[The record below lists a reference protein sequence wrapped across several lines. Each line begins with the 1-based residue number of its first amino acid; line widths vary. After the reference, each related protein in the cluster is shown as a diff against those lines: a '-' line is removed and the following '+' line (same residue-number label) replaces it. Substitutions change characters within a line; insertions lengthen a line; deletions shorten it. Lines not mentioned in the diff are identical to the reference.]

1 MQTGLT
7 PLELADIVLL
17 ATGGLLIL
25 LGTGVLAWQSRWG
38 EVWRLPDPP
47 GHRLQAVDLLV
58 ALLALWALP
67 VALLEALGGSPAAS
81 QLAAPDAGVPLPT
94 PQQLYAH
101 AGGQLGAAAV
111 LLYLGVLRI
120 RGGLRGW
127 GLGTSLLPKHLLLAV
142 VTYVAIWPVCA
153 GLLYLTRALILWAY
167 PDYTLPAH
175 ETIRTL
181 CAEEVPGL
189 VKTVLVLS
197 ALVLAPFVE
206 ELLFR
211 GLLQPA
217 LARWLR
223 SPWWGVLLSA
233 GAFGVFHHPVSD
245 TILTLTFFGVVLG
258 YAYARTRSLI
268 LVILLHAVFNGK
280 TILWIFLSR

>member
-1 MQTGLT
+1 M
-7 PLELADIVLL
+7 
-17 ATGGLLIL
+17 
-25 LGTGVLAWQSRWG
+25 
-38 EVWRLPDPP
+38 
-47 GHRLQAVDLLV
+47 
-58 ALLALWALP
+58 
-67 VALLEALGGSPAAS
+67 
-81 QLAAPDAGVPLPT
+81 PLPT
-94 PQQLYAH
+94 PGQLYAQ
-101 AGGQLGAAAV
+101 AAGQLAAAAV

-127 GLGTSLLPKHLLLAV
+127 GLGGSLLPKHLLLAV

-153 GLLYLTRALILWAY
+153 GLLHLTRVLILWAY

-175 ETIRTL
+175 GTVRTL
-181 CAEEVPGL
+181 FAEDVAPQ
-189 VKTVLVLS
+189 VKMVTVIS
-197 ALVLAPFVE
+197 AVILAPVVE

-223 SPWWGVLLSA
+223 SPWRGVLLSA
-233 GAFGVFHHPVSD
+233 GAFGVFHYSVSD
-245 TILTLTFFGVVLG
+245 TILTLTFFGIVLG

>member
-1 MQTGLT
+1 V
-7 PLELADIVLL
+7 AV
-17 ATGGLLIL
+17 
-25 LGTGVLAWQSRWG
+25 VSWRRRWG
-38 EVWRLPDPP
+38 KVLRLPDPAENN
-47 GHRLQAVDLLV
+47 LEAVDLLV
-58 ALLALWALP
+58 ALLAIWVLPGALMVLFEGWSGP
-67 VALLEALGGSPAAS
+67 LAAS
-81 QLAAPDAGVPLPT
+81 QLPAPDAGIPLPT

-101 AGGQLGAAAV
+101 AAGQVAAAAV

-120 RGGLRGW
+120 HGGLKGW
-127 GLGTSLLPKHLLLAV
+127 GLAGLSFGKQLLPAA
-142 VTYVAIWPVCA
+142 VTYVAVWPVCA
-153 GLLYLTRALILWAY
+153 GLLHVTRVLILWVV

-175 ETIRTL
+175 GTIRTL
-181 CAEEVPGL
+181 YAEDVAAQ
-189 VKTVLVLS
+189 VKIVTVIS
-197 ALVLAPFVE
+197 AVILAPVVE

-211 GLLQPA
+211 GLLQSA
-217 LARWLR
+217 LARRLR

-233 GAFGVFHHPVSD
+233 VAFGVFHHPVSD